1 MSKIIFQNS
10 KSFQNNFLKILKK
23 RELSDKAIDN
33 TVEKIIDRV
42 RKGSEKSLLELTR
55 KYDKNPVTKFKD
67 LVVSKNEI
75 NRAKSLISHNVIKAL
90 TKAASRIKNYHEKQL
105 PKDFFYT
112 DNQGVKLGSKWSS
125 IDSVGL
131 YVPGGSASYPS
142 SVIMNA
148 IPAIVAG
155 VERIVMV
162 CPAMGG
168 KINPVVLAVAE
179 ILKIKEIYKIGGAQA
194 IAALAFGT
202 ENIKKVN
209 KIFGPGNAYV
219 ASAKK
224 KVFGDVGIDMIAGP
238 SEILV
243 VADKTNDPSHIAID
257 LLSQAEHDENA
268 QAILITDSENFAR
281 KVLSYVQTE
290 LKTLSRKSIAEK
302 SWKNFGCIIV
312 MKNIN
317 DSHTLVNEIAPEHLE
332 ISVQKPSKLLKKI
345 KNAGAIF
352 LGKFS
357 PEAIGDYIAGP
368 NHVLPTDRTAKFSS
382 GLNVLDF
389 MKRTS
394 FVECSKESI
403 NKIGPDAITLANEE
417 GLGAHARSI
426 YKRLNKNWLYDLYLL
441 EIKI

>member
-131 YVPGGSASYPS
+131 YVPGGSASYTS

-155 VERIVMV
+155 VVRFVMV
-162 CPAMGG
+162 FDC
-168 KINPVVLAVAE
+168 
-179 ILKIKEIYKIGGAQA
+179 
-194 IAALAFGT
+194 F
-202 ENIKKVN
+202 
-209 KIFGPGNAYV
+209 
-219 ASAKK
+219 
-224 KVFGDVGIDMIAGP
+224 
-238 SEILV
+238 
-243 VADKTNDPSHIAID
+243 
-257 LLSQAEHDENA
+257 
-268 QAILITDSENFAR
+268 
-281 KVLSYVQTE
+281 
-290 LKTLSRKSIAEK
+290 SI
-302 SWKNFGCIIV
+302 WF
-312 MKNIN
+312 
-317 DSHTLVNEIAPEHLE
+317 
-332 ISVQKPSKLLKKI
+332 
-345 KNAGAIF
+345 
-352 LGKFS
+352 
-357 PEAIGDYIAGP
+357 
-368 NHVLPTDRTAKFSS
+368 
-382 GLNVLDF
+382 
-389 MKRTS
+389 
-394 FVECSKESI
+394 
-403 NKIGPDAITLANEE
+403 
-417 GLGAHARSI
+417 
-426 YKRLNKNWLYDLYLL
+426 LYDF
-441 EIKI
+441 